1 MDFGKWNDE
10 EVKSLFKFVEVKKG
24 EGVPLIEIFK
34 QYAQSTKRHQ
44 NSVRNYYYK
53 EVQEMQKNK
62 LRANALNI
70 NLNQHKAKSIIPF
83 STEDTK
89 NLVEKI
95 NELVGNGYSVR
106 RACLTLADGDVGE
119 MIRYQN
125 KYRLETKYKK
135 VENMGSVIKMPIG
148 HSGISDEEINALLI
162 GIIKIVKKQEFERA
176 KKNFGQELDS
186 SNKRLK
192 DALAK
197 IVAQNEQIIDLK
209 LQIRAI
215 EQSSDN
221 LLLKQMDK
229 RIKKIDTS
237 KRSAKNAIGMFV
249 NNKKKNASVSINQ

>member
-1 MDFGKWNDE
+1 MSCF
-10 EVKSLFKFVEVKKG
+10 
-24 EGVPLIEIFK
+24 
-34 QYAQSTKRHQ
+34 
-44 NSVRNYYYK
+44 
-53 EVQEMQKNK
+53 
-62 LRANALNI
+62 
-70 NLNQHKAKSIIPF
+70 
-83 STEDTK
+83 
-89 NLVEKI
+89 
-95 NELVGNGYSVR
+95 
-106 RACLTLADGDVGE
+106 DVGE

-209 LQIRAI
+209 LQMRAI
-215 EQSSDN
+215 EQNNDN

-237 KRSAKNAIGMFV
+237 KRSAKKRNWNV
-249 NNKKKNASVSINQ
+249 CK